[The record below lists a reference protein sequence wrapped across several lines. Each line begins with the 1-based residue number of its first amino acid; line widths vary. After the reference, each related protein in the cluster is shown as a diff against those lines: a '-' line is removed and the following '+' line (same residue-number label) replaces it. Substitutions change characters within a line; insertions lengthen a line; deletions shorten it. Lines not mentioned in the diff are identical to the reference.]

1 VSDTDYRHRF
11 IDGLGFGLDPF
22 QVEALEAVDRG
33 VNVLVS
39 APTGSGKTLIA
50 NYAIGREVDR
60 VRRTFYT
67 TPLKAL
73 SNQKYHELCHLYGA
87 TRVGLLTGDTSIN
100 RTAPIVVMT
109 TEVLRNMLLTE
120 SEQLSSLGLVILD
133 EVHYLQDPFRGGVWE
148 EVLIL
153 TPSAVRFVAL
163 SATIGNAD
171 FLGEWFREVR
181 GPTAI
186 IVEKTRPIVLHNHV
200 AVLRRGQSEVEIHD
214 LLDGPRLSDEAR
226 RIDNLMKSSRH
237 FRPGPKWHGP
247 RSSAPPPPFRAP
259 RRSELMR
266 ALERDDLLPVIVFI
280 FSRAACDDAVHQ
292 LRRDG
297 LRFTTAEDRR
307 RIEEIAD
314 ERLRDFSDEDL
325 IALEYADFMDALR
338 RGITMHHAGMVPAFR
353 EIVEACFEE
362 NLLAAVFATET
373 LALGVNMPARSVAL
387 ERFTKYS
394 DAGRQFL
401 TSAEYAQ
408 MTGRAGRRG
417 LDDEGHAVV
426 CFATDLALH
435 DVGRVALAPPAD
447 LHSSFRPTYNLT
459 ANLINHFDRETALEV
474 VQRSFAQFEND
485 RRPAG
490 RRRPLTDQMLARH
503 RVLEELGYAD
513 GWSLNDQ
520 GQLLRAIYH
529 ECDLL
534 IAESL
539 SLGVF
544 DGLDPA
550 QLAGLLSCFVYES
563 RRSSRAPS
571 AAQRVSTKKKK
582 VHHDRLGQERRLSL
596 GERLLEITTIAA
608 TICEVEERH
617 RVPHFKEPDGHFAT
631 IIAAWARGVSLHTV
645 LDLAD
650 AEIGQTSPGDFVR
663 NAKQV
668 ADLCEQLGRLGG
680 VSAVAEVAREAR
692 DAVLRSVV
700 AGSSSVHP
708 PEGFRL

>member
-1 VSDTDYRHRF
+1 VTFLDYRQEF
-11 IDGLGFGLDPF
+11 IEGLGFGLDPF
-22 QVEALEAVDRG
+22 QLDAIEAVDKR

-50 NYAIGREVDR
+50 NYAIGRELDR
-60 VRRTFYT
+60 EQRTFYT

-73 SNQKYHELCHLYGA
+73 SNQKYHELCERYGA
-87 TRVGLLTGDTSIN
+87 DRVGLLTGDTSIN

-120 SEQLSSLGLVILD
+120 SNQLTLLGLVVLD
-133 EVHYLQDPFRGGVWE
+133 EVHYLQDPYRGGVWE

-153 TPSAVRFVAL
+153 TPESVRFVAL

-171 FLGEWFREVR
+171 FLGEWLTEVR
-181 GPTAI
+181 GPTTV
-186 IVEKTRPIVLHNHV
+186 IVERTRPIVLHNHL
-200 AVLRRGQSEVEIHD
+200 AVVRRGQPGAEIHD
-214 LLDGPRLSDEAR
+214 LLDGSRLSNDAR
-226 RIDNLMKSSRH
+226 RIDSLMKSTRK

-247 RSSAPPPPFRAP
+247 KSSAPPPPFRAP

-266 ALERDDLLPVIVFI
+266 ALEDEDLLPVIVFI

-297 LRFTTAEDRR
+297 LLFTTP
-307 RIEEIAD
+307 D
-314 ERLRDFSDEDL
+314 ERREIELIAEARLVEFSQEDL
-325 IALEYADFMDALR
+325 VALEYADFVDALR
-338 RGITMHHAGMVPAFR
+338 RGIAGHHAGMVPAFR
-353 EIVEACFEE
+353 EIVETCFEA
-362 NLLAAVFATET
+362 NLLSVVFATET
-373 LALGVNMPARSVAL
+373 LALGINMPARSVAL

-426 CFATDLALH
+426 CFASDLSLQ

-447 LHSSFRPTYNLT
+447 LHSSFRPTYNFT
-459 ANLINHFDRETALEV
+459 ANLINHFDFETALEV
-474 VQRSFAQFEND
+474 VQRSFAQFESD

-490 RRRPLTDQMLARH
+490 KKRPLTQMMIAR
-503 RVLEELGYAD
+503 RNVLEELGYAQ
-513 GWSLNDQ
+513 GWTLSEN
-520 GQLLRAIYH
+520 GQLLRSLYH

-534 IAESL
+534 IAESITA
-539 SLGVF
+539 GVF
-544 DGLDPA
+544 EGLEPA
-550 QLAGLLSCFVYES
+550 ELAGLLSCFVYES
-563 RRSSRAPS
+563 KRLARSERAGHHVT
-571 AAQRVSTKKKK
+571 AKKKR
-582 VHHDRLGQERRLSL
+582 VHHDRLGQVRRVSIAERFQ
-596 GERLLEITTIAA
+596 EIA
-608 TICEVEERH
+608 TIDVTIREVEERYQ
-617 RVPHFKEPDGHFAT
+617 VPHFKEPDAHFST
-631 IIAAWARGVSLHTV
+631 IIAAWARGVTLGTV

-668 ADLCEQLGRLGG
+668 ADLCEQLGRLRHLTG
-680 VSAVAEVAREAR
+680 VADVALDAR

-700 AGSSSVHP
+700 AGASSVHP
-708 PEGFRL
+708 SD

>member
-1 VSDTDYRHRF
+1 MLEYRRRF
-11 IDGLGFGLDPF
+11 TDGLGFGLDRF
-22 QVEALEAVDRG
+22 QLDAIEAVDLR

-50 NYAIGREVDR
+50 NYAIGRELER
-60 VRRTFYT
+60 EQRTFYT

-73 SNQKYHELCHLYGA
+73 SNQKYHELGALYGHA
-87 TRVGLLTGDTSIN
+87 RVGLLTGDVSIN
-100 RTAPIVVMT
+100 RGAPIVVMT

-120 SEQLSSLGLVILD
+120 SDQLTSLGLVVLD

-163 SATIGNAD
+163 SATIGNAE
-171 FLGEWFREVR
+171 FLGEWFSQVR
-181 GPTAI
+181 GPTTI
-186 IVEKTRPIVLHNHV
+186 VVEKSRPIQLHNHV
-200 AVLRRGQSEVEIHD
+200 AVMRRGQPMVDIVD
-214 LLDGPRLSDEAR
+214 LLDGARLSDEAR
-226 RIDNLMKSSRH
+226 RIDNSMKATRR
-237 FRPGPKWHGP
+237 FRPGPRWQGP
-247 RSSAPPPPFRAP
+247 KSSAPPPPFRAP

-297 LRFTTAEDRR
+297 LLFTTPEERREIERVAE
-307 RIEEIAD
+307 AH
-314 ERLRDFSDEDL
+314 LVDFSSEDL
-325 IALEYADFMDALR
+325 QALEYADFLDALR

-353 EIVEACFEE
+353 EIVESCFER
-362 NLLAAVFATET
+362 NLLAVVFATET

-401 TSAEYAQ
+401 TSAEYSQ

-417 LDDEGHAVV
+417 LDDEGHALV
-426 CFATDLALH
+426 CFSSDLSLH
-435 DVGRVALAPPAD
+435 DVGRVALAPPGD
-447 LHSSFRPTYNLT
+447 LRSSFRPTYNFT
-459 ANLINHFDRETALEV
+459 ANLIDHFDYDTAFEV
-474 VQRSFAQFEND
+474 VRRSFAQFEND
-485 RRPAG
+485 RRPSSKK
-490 RRRPLTDQMLARH
+490 RSLTDQMVARH

-513 GWSLNDQ
+513 GWKLNAQ
-520 GQLLRAIYH
+520 GQLLRSIYH

-534 IAESL
+534 VAESL
-539 SLGVF
+539 SAGVF
-544 DGLDPA
+544 EDLDPA
-550 QLAGLLSCFVYES
+550 QLAGLLSCFVFES
-563 RRSSRAPS
+563 KRSSRVTNVAR
-571 AAQRVSTKKKK
+571 RVSTKKKR
-582 VHHDRLGQERRLSL
+582 VHHDRLGQERRVSL
-596 GERLLEITTIAA
+596 GERLGEITVIAA
-608 TICEVEERH
+608 TIREVEERYQ
-617 RVPHFKEPDGHFAT
+617 VPHFKEPDGHFAT
-631 IIAAWARGVSLHTV
+631 IIAAWARGVTLSTV
-645 LDLAD
+645 LDIAD

-668 ADLCEQLGRLGG
+668 ADLCEQLARMRHLT
-680 VSAVAEVAREAR
+680 EVADVALEAR

-708 PEGFRL
+708 RD